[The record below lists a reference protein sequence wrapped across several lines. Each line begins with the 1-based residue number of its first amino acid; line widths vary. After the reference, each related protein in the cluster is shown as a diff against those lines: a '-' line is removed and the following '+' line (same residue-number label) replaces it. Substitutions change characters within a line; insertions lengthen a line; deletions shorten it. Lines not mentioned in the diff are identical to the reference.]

1 MKIIFNIYKVPIII
15 EQNKNS
21 YNAKKFQASGFS
33 ECPIFFGQEWK
44 KNIYNFPKQAKISK
58 IAQKFSKHLR
68 KKNVMNISE
77 HRICWTPKFLG
88 KNEKKWTY
96 IIYLKY
102 IKQNTD
108 SHTTEYFSSI
118 FRNVFQEFFRMP
130 NFKPKIKY

>member
-1 MKIIFNIYKVPIII
+1 
-15 EQNKNS
+15 
-21 YNAKKFQASGFS
+21 
-33 ECPIFFGQEWK
+33 
-44 KNIYNFPKQAKISK
+44 
-58 IAQKFSKHLR
+58 
-68 KKNVMNISE
+68 
-77 HRICWTPKFLG
+77 LG
-88 KNEKKWTY
+88 ENEKKWTY

>member
-1 MKIIFNIYKVPIII
+1 
-15 EQNKNS
+15 
-21 YNAKKFQASGFS
+21 
-33 ECPIFFGQEWK
+33 
-44 KNIYNFPKQAKISK
+44 
-58 IAQKFSKHLR
+58 
-68 KKNVMNISE
+68 MNISE

-88 KNEKKWTY
+88 ENEKKWTY